1 MDSILGTTQAYRV
14 LLAMMGL
21 SFALCTG
28 DATAALVRPA
38 RQERAPTAVHQNR
51 SQTLEGRVV
60 AVRRLSRVITI
71 RTPAGT
77 THQVAIPPGAKV
89 QARGAAGLNA
99 VRSGAV
105 VRLNTVAGRDG
116 KRVARS
122 VAVR

>member
-1 MDSILGTTQAYRV
+1 MLV
-14 LLAMMGL
+14 LALPISAGLMGL

-28 DATAALVRPA
+28 DASAALVRPA
-38 RQERAPTAVHQNR
+38 RQERAPTALHQDR
-51 SQTLEGRVV
+51 PQMLEGRVV

-77 THQVAIPPGAKV
+77 THEVAISPGAKV

-99 VRSGAV
+99 VRSGTV